1 MSSIINNIDNLLF
14 ESEVELDDRFIDIFE
29 GKLKTLRHGAIAGAA
44 GATAGVVGSKAL
56 HAAGVPL
63 NSDILNKGI
72 KAASD
77 VSDAVIPSMTRN
89 LARDTAAAKASL
101 SDLGSEIAKSPVAHM
116 AGIGAAAGIG
126 AGLLLKYK
134 NSIMRAN
141 YLVKHYS
148 DLASKAKTPEQKNSA
163 NEKLKWAKEK
173 LATAQSKARAE
184 NKNFIE
190 KSSLIKAKIV
200 EMNKAGDKAGA
211 AKLQQKLDK
220 RQKFL
225 SKIGANI

>member
-14 ESEVELDDRFIDIFE
+14 ESEIELDDKFIDIFE
-29 GKLKTLRHGAIAGAA
+29 GKLKTSTRAALTAA
-44 GATAGVVGSKAL
+44 GGA
-56 HAAGVPL
+56 AAGV
-63 NSDILNKGI
+63 
-72 KAASD
+72 
-77 VSDAVIPSMTRN
+77 
-89 LARDTAAAKASL
+89 AAAKGLNLAGVATNSNIIGKGAELAKSVNDRLAPSFLNNSDAAKEKLAKSASEF
-101 SDLGSEIAKSPVAHM
+101 GSELANSPVTHL
-116 AGIGAAAGIG
+116 AGIGAGVALG

-148 DLASKAKTPEQKNSA
+148 DLAAKAKTPEQKTAA

-173 LATAQSKARAE
+173 LASAQAKARTE
-184 NKNFIE
+184 HKRFIE
-190 KSSLIKAKIV
+190 KSQEIKARIGQL
-200 EMNKAGDKAGA
+200 NKAGDKAGA